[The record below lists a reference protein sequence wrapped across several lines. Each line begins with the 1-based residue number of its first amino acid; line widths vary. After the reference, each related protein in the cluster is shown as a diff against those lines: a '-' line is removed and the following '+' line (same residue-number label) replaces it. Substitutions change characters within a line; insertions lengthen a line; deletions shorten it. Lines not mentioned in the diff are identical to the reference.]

1 VEEFLLGYLMFKF
14 QLALA
19 LLGGINFRFSDIVK
33 DPIGWLKGYAWRV
46 LLSGML
52 MVPWVY
58 LFLPAANGPLWGTGL
73 PLSMMLAGQV
83 GLAALRSKD
92 EEGEELRN
100 GIIALAL
107 VLGAQGAF
115 WLFNSPLFRAQD
127 YQKMLGTL
135 EQVKE
140 EAELIDHTTLR
151 LVPPEF
157 ADKAADKPVGALP
170 QASSFE
176 VSLTDNNVQ
185 NVGGRVIF
193 VAPLDYVGWN
203 QYFSLGGEGAP
214 AYIRFDASRPT
225 QPAQLVKT
233 LPDGR
238 PVRII
243 YTQSAMF
250 GHDID
255 RHIYTHG
262 YSGYDREI
270 SFQEDDQ
277 GFPKWVAVLSQPQIG
292 YSASDPKLVLVID
305 PESGEIT
312 EYPVEK
318 APEWI
323 DKIYSEEMI
332 LERINWAGKLKN
344 GFWASL
350 GWGSKVGLWQATQES
365 GDALYF
371 FLDSNKKGYWW
382 SGVTSLARDTS
393 LKGVIAIDTRT
404 GKGKLRELS
413 GNGGT
418 ETAISETLTTKAAA
432 LTPSKTAYATMPFMY
447 RIYGQDTWIAPIMD
461 NGTLVGFGVAHSSH
475 AVYGFGKTLDA
486 ALSDYQRNLLL
497 NPEVT
502 GLPKDATQRKVRFR
516 VIQVVQPVEGGTTR
530 VILRSETGN
539 IYSAYISDIQ
549 PGQKEEL
556 VLTQPGELVEVEV
569 ADIKAR
575 STQILSID
583 NLNLPA
589 PAQVVPKQR

>member
-1 VEEFLLGYLMFKF
+1 MEEFLLGYLMFKL
-14 QLALA
+14 QLALT

-33 DPIGWLKGYAWRV
+33 DPIGWVKGYAWRLV
-46 LLSGML
+46 VSAML
-52 MVPWVY
+52 MFPWVY
-58 LFLPAANGPLWGTGL
+58 IFLPAANGPLWGTGF
-73 PLSMMLAGQV
+73 PLSLMLAGQV
-83 GLAALRSKD
+83 GLAVVRSKD
-92 EEGEELRN
+92 EDTEELRN

-127 YQKMLGTL
+127 YQKLLGTI

-140 EAELIDHTTLR
+140 EAELIDHSTLR

-157 ADKAADKPVGALP
+157 ADKQADKPVGALP

-176 VSLTDNNVQ
+176 VSLSDNDVQ
-185 NVGGRVIF
+185 NVQGRVFF

-203 QYFSLGGEGAP
+203 QYISLSAEGAP
-214 AYIRFDASRPT
+214 AYVRFDASRPT
-225 QPAQLVKT
+225 QPAQLVRT
-233 LPDGR
+233 LPDGK
-238 PVRII
+238 PVRIV
-243 YTQSAMF
+243 YSTSSMF
-250 GHDID
+250 GHDIH
-255 RHIYTHG
+255 RHIYTNG
-262 YSGYDREI
+262 YSGYDIET
-270 SFQEDDQ
+270 SFQEDDK
-277 GFPKWVAVLSQPQIG
+277 GFPKWVAVLSKPQIG
-292 YSASDPKLVLVID
+292 YSASDPQLVLVID
-305 PESGEIT
+305 PESGEIA

-323 DKIYSEEMI
+323 DNIYSEEMI

-344 GFWASL
+344 GFWASM
-350 GWGSKVGLWQATQES
+350 GFGSKVGLWQATQES
-365 GDALYF
+365 GDSLYF

-382 SGVTSLARDTS
+382 SGVTSVARDTS

-404 GKGKLRELS
+404 GKAKSRELS

-418 ETAISETLTTKAAA
+418 ETAISETLTTKAAT
-432 LTPSKTAYATMPFMY
+432 LTPSKTAYATMPFLY
-447 RIYGQDTWIAPIMD
+447 RIYGQDSWIAPIMD

-516 VIQVVQPVEGGTTR
+516 VVQVAQPVEGGTTR

-539 IYSAYISDIQ
+539 TYSAYISDIQ

-556 VLTQPGELVEVEV
+556 VLTLPGQLVEVEV
-569 ADIKAR
+569 ADTNAR
-575 STQILSID
+575 STQILSVD

-589 PAQVVPKQR
+589 SAPSATKQR